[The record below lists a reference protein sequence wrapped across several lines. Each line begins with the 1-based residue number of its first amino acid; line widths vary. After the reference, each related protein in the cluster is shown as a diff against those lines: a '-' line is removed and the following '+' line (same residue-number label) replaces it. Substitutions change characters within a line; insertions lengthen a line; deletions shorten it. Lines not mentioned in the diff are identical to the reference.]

1 MIHDDQKLTRFRLK
15 LITNLSPL
23 LFIAILIRLF
33 YWQVIKGPQ
42 LSIQASRQHSS
53 VSVLQARRGNIYDTN
68 GELLAGIK
76 NLYHLYIYKPQMK
89 DSTGKI
95 VDILA
100 PILVEDPPP
109 ASPGAEIIT
118 PEQMLQETKDFL
130 TGRVTLSS
138 NWISI
143 KHYLTPE
150 QRELIDSQELEGLD
164 FEPEYLRYYPESSLS
179 AHILGFVGK
188 DLAGQE
194 QGYFGI
200 EGFFDRQLKG
210 RSGKVRGEKDA
221 YGNPILIG
229 NYQLLQSQNGDSLKL
244 TIDKPKQFLIENLL
258 IEGMAR
264 YGARSGTVTVM
275 ETSTG
280 KIRSL
285 ASFPNYDPGNYPDYN
300 KDWYKNP
307 VVASLFEPGSVFKP
321 IIMASALEK
330 KVINQD
336 STCDICTGPIE
347 IGQFSIKTWDEV
359 YHPDSNMTDILVNSD
374 NTGMVFVS
382 RKLGSEDFLKTL
394 DSFGFNATTGIELQ
408 EEATGKLKQGSS
420 FREIDLATNAFG
432 QGIAITR
439 IQLLTAFNALANK
452 GLLVQPTLIEKEDQP
467 PSRKVLEENTTKQIT
482 QMLIEV
488 VNQSKLNWKR
498 PQGLSI
504 AGKTGTAQIP
514 VDGKYDQD
522 KTIASFIGYFPAYN
536 PKYTMLVT
544 LTEPTAS
551 PWGSETAAPLW
562 FKILN
567 QLLL

>member
-1 MIHDDQKLTRFRLK
+1 
-15 LITNLSPL
+15 
-23 LFIAILIRLF
+23 
-33 YWQVIKGPQ
+33 
-42 LSIQASRQHSS
+42 
-53 VSVLQARRGNIYDTN
+53 
-68 GELLAGIK
+68 
-76 NLYHLYIYKPQMK
+76 
-89 DSTGKI
+89 
-95 VDILA
+95 
-100 PILVEDPPP
+100 
-109 ASPGAEIIT
+109 
-118 PEQMLQETKDFL
+118 
-130 TGRVTLSS
+130 
-138 NWISI
+138 
-143 KHYLTPE
+143 
-150 QRELIDSQELEGLD
+150 
-164 FEPEYLRYYPESSLS
+164 
-179 AHILGFVGK
+179 
-188 DLAGQE
+188 DL
-194 QGYFGI
+194 
-200 EGFFDRQLKG
+200 
-210 RSGKVRGEKDA
+210 
-221 YGNPILIG
+221 
-229 NYQLLQSQNGDSLKL
+229 
-244 TIDKPKQFLIENLL
+244 
-258 IEGMAR
+258 
-264 YGARSGTVTVM
+264 
-275 ETSTG
+275 
-280 KIRSL
+280 
-285 ASFPNYDPGNYPDYN
+285 GNYPDDN

-330 KVINQD
+330 GVINQD

-374 NTGMVFVS
+374 NIGMVYVS
-382 RKLGSEDFLKTL
+382 RKLGSENFLKTL
-394 DSFGFNATTGIELQ
+394 DNFGFNAITGIELQ
-408 EEATGKLKQGSS
+408 EEVTSKLKTGSS

-482 QMLIEV
+482 QMLMEV

-514 VDGKYDQD
+514 VDGKYDQN

>member
-89 DSTGKI
+89 DSTEKI
-95 VDILA
+95 VDMLA

-150 QRELIDSQELEGLD
+150 QKELIDNQELEGLD

-210 RSGKVRGEKDA
+210 RSGKVRGEQDA

-280 KIRSL
+280 KIRVM
-285 ASFPNYDPGNYPDYN
+285 ASFPNYDLGNYPDYN
-300 KDWYKNP
+300 KDW
-307 VVASLFEPGSVFKP
+307 
-321 IIMASALEK
+321 
-330 KVINQD
+330 
-336 STCDICTGPIE
+336 
-347 IGQFSIKTWDEV
+347 
-359 YHPDSNMTDILVNSD
+359 
-374 NTGMVFVS
+374 
-382 RKLGSEDFLKTL
+382 
-394 DSFGFNATTGIELQ
+394 
-408 EEATGKLKQGSS
+408 
-420 FREIDLATNAFG
+420 
-432 QGIAITR
+432 
-439 IQLLTAFNALANK
+439 
-452 GLLVQPTLIEKEDQP
+452 
-467 PSRKVLEENTTKQIT
+467 
-482 QMLIEV
+482 
-488 VNQSKLNWKR
+488 
-498 PQGLSI
+498 
-504 AGKTGTAQIP
+504 
-514 VDGKYDQD
+514 
-522 KTIASFIGYFPAYN
+522 
-536 PKYTMLVT
+536 
-544 LTEPTAS
+544 
-551 PWGSETAAPLW
+551 
-562 FKILN
+562 
-567 QLLL
+567 